1 MKNYIKM
8 FSIFVTFRKGQNA
21 NLAKMFSNFVHEKE
35 EVKKLAKTLKKT

>member
-21 NLAKMFSNFVHEKE
+21 NLAKMFSNFVHEKV
-35 EVKKLAKTLKKT
+35 VKQLAKTLKKT